1 MWVKVVKA
9 IHVNYGSLFLISH
22 ARCASVWLDIINI
35 IRNLHNKGV
44 DLLRYCKKILR
55 NKGGVHCG

>member
-22 ARCASVWLDIINI
+22 ARCASVFLDIINI
-35 IRNLHNKGV
+35 MRNLRNKGV
-44 DLLRYCKKILR
+44 DLLAYCKKIFA
-55 NKGGVHCG
+55 